1 MAKFTLLEVH
11 LDGAEFTAN
20 APYSEGEPDE
30 EPGGFEGL
38 PFGGDE
44 GDEATETASDE
55 GGANPFGIVLTFA
68 GMILAVVAL
77 RRILGG
83 SGEPAL
89 DESEAEEAESEGLRA
104 RL

>member
-30 EPGGFEGL
+30 DDGLGAL
-38 PFGGDE
+38 PFGESD
-44 GDEATETASDE
+44 DEAAETAADDDGS
-55 GGANPFGIVLTFA
+55 NPFGIALTFA
-68 GMILAVVAL
+68 GMVLAVVAI
-77 RRILGG
+77 RRLLGG
-83 SGEPAL
+83 SGEPGLEPSA
-89 DESEAEEAESEGLRA
+89 AEEAESGGLRA

>member
-20 APYSEGEPDE
+20 APYSEAEPDE
-30 EPGGFEGL
+30 GADGFGAL
-38 PFGGDE
+38 PFGEDE
-44 GDEATETASDE
+44 TDEATATDE
-55 GGANPFGIVLTFA
+55 GGTNPFGIVLTFA

-83 SGEPAL
+83 SGEPVL
-89 DESEAEEAESEGLRA
+89 ETGGSEEAESGGLRA